1 MKNYRPIS
9 ITSLV
14 GKVLER
20 FVRDKTVAFLEA
32 SKVIPQN
39 QHGFRARRSCTTLLT
54 GLIDQFS
61 AKLDERSGAHIHAVF
76 LDWSK
81 AFDKVP
87 HTLLLSKLEF
97 YGIKG
102 KLLKWFETFLVGR
115 TQFVHFNG
123 ARSEPCEVPSG
134 VIQGSVLGPLLF
146 NVFVADL
153 PDVVKTSLV
162 QYADDCT
169 VFNEITSQADVDA
182 LQEDLTNIDI
192 WCANN
197 GMSLNPKKCKAM
209 DITRARTPLRFLQLP
224 ANKLYSIGGAYLEFV
239 DKERLLGVHISSDLR
254 WQVHTDI
261 VRKKAAQILGF
272 AARNLQGC
280 TPRVK
285 RVAYL
290 SLVKPIMMYGQPSW
304 HPTSKGNTSN
314 LERIQKRGLHF
325 IFGRHLPPPRQQ
337 GIMPISMQL
346 RYTDLN
352 FFKKCLSG
360 ATDFDARARI
370 IEGRVLRGDDS
381 RHPRLQQPPAR
392 GELGRSS
399 FSYRIVKPWNDLPPP
414 LKDCTAEQFPALCK
428 EYLWQNHPS
437 A

>member
-1 MKNYRPIS
+1 
-9 ITSLV
+9 
-14 GKVLER
+14 
-20 FVRDKTVAFLEA
+20 
-32 SKVIPQN
+32 
-39 QHGFRARRSCTTLLT
+39 
-54 GLIDQFS
+54 
-61 AKLDERSGAHIHAVF
+61 
-76 LDWSK
+76 
-81 AFDKVP
+81 
-87 HTLLLSKLEF
+87 
-97 YGIKG
+97 
-102 KLLKWFETFLVGR
+102 
-115 TQFVHFNG
+115 
-123 ARSEPCEVPSG
+123 
-134 VIQGSVLGPLLF
+134 
-146 NVFVADL
+146 
-153 PDVVKTSLV
+153 V

-169 VFNEITSQADVDA
+169 VFNEIVSQADVDA
-182 LQEDLTNIDI
+182 LQEDLTNIDM

-197 GMSLNPKKCKAM
+197 GMSLNPKKCKVM

-224 ANKLYSIGGAYLEFV
+224 ANKLYTIGGAHLEFV

-254 WQVHTDI
+254 WHVHTDI

-304 HPTSKGNTSN
+304 HPTSQGNTSS
-314 LERIQKRGLHF
+314 LEKVQKRGLHF